1 MNLNQLIL
9 LVCALLQSVHVQA
22 QAQAIYPAT
31 PAKERLEGIARRTRL
46 TDESLFKNLPLRN
59 IGPTIMSGRAVDL
72 EVNPEDPN
80 EFYVAYASGGLWHTS
95 NNGQSFEP
103 LFDQEDVMTIGD
115 FAVDW
120 KTRHIWLGTGEV
132 NSSRSSYS
140 GVGMFFSAD
149 SGKTWQ
155 QRGLPESH
163 HIGKV
168 LLHPNDPK
176 TVWVAALGHLY
187 SPNAERGVYKTT
199 DGGTNWQRVL
209 SGDDTTGAVDLVMD
223 PFNPSILYATLWH
236 RDRRAWNFVESGAT
250 SAIYKSVDEG
260 EHWNRISGG
269 ESGFPSGPGVG
280 RIGLAI
286 SQQHPNV
293 LYAVLDNQERS
304 KEEEPRDTAKIEAR
318 DLREI
323 SKERFLALN
332 DTKLEKFLRNNG
344 FPEKYTAAVVKE
356 LVKSDSIKTS
366 AITDYLNDANNSLF
380 DTPIIGL
387 EIYRSEDAGKTWKK
401 THTTRLKNVVYT
413 YGYYFGRIAV
423 SPIDD
428 NRIAVC
434 GLPLIFST
442 DGGKSFKPID
452 GDNVHGDHH
461 AVWMS
466 AKRPGHMIICNDGG
480 LNITYDE
487 GKHWFKAN
495 TPPVGQFYHV
505 TVDMATP
512 YNVYGGLQDNGVW
525 TGSSSTTPSTEWHAS
540 GSYPYKF
547 LMGGDGMQ
555 TQVDYR
561 DNATLYTGFQFG
573 YYYKLN
579 KNQPDGAQSIQPQN
593 DLGEPNFRFNWQ
605 TPICLSRHNQD
616 ILYFGSNRF
625 HRSMNPT
632 EPLKTLSGDLTRNDR
647 KGDVPY
653 NTITTIA
660 ESSKR
665 FGLLYLGTDDGLCWI
680 SKDDGYT
687 WSKISDGL
695 PQQLWVSRVEP
706 SSHQEGRVYVSLNGY
721 RFDHFLPY
729 VYVSEDFGA
738 SWKAI
743 ANGLPAEP
751 VNVVREDPSDENI
764 LYVGTD
770 NGVYVSLDRG
780 ANWMNLT
787 PGLPR
792 TAVHDLV
799 VHPRDPELVIG
810 THGRSIFILPLTDVR
825 ALTDSLRKS
834 PIAFLHAEPV
844 NYQASWGRR
853 PDEFSDPSA
862 PSAAWAYFA
871 QSSGTTRIR
880 LISKAGVLLKEVSD
894 SAEAGVN
901 YVTNDLSLDGATAK
915 KLEAECRKSKKD
927 AAFRIL
933 PGKDDGKYYLV
944 PGEYKLT
951 FTDANGHSVEGKFE
965 VKDPSAKKESGVPD
979 PESVGPPGK

>member
-1 MNLNQLIL
+1 
-9 LVCALLQSVHVQA
+9 
-22 QAQAIYPAT
+22 
-31 PAKERLEGIARRTRL
+31 
-46 TDESLFKNLPLRN
+46 
-59 IGPTIMSGRAVDL
+59 
-72 EVNPEDPN
+72 
-80 EFYVAYASGGLWHTS
+80 
-95 NNGQSFEP
+95 
-103 LFDQEDVMTIGD
+103 
-115 FAVDW
+115 
-120 KTRHIWLGTGEV
+120 
-132 NSSRSSYS
+132 
-140 GVGMFFSAD
+140 
-149 SGKTWQ
+149 
-155 QRGLPESH
+155 
-163 HIGKV
+163 
-168 LLHPNDPK
+168 
-176 TVWVAALGHLY
+176 
-187 SPNAERGVYKTT
+187 
-199 DGGTNWQRVL
+199 
-209 SGDDTTGAVDLVMD
+209 
-223 PFNPSILYATLWH
+223 
-236 RDRRAWNFVESGAT
+236 
-250 SAIYKSVDEG
+250 
-260 EHWNRISGG
+260 
-269 ESGFPSGPGVG
+269 
-280 RIGLAI
+280 
-286 SQQHPNV
+286 
-293 LYAVLDNQERS
+293 
-304 KEEEPRDTAKIEAR
+304 
-318 DLREI
+318 
-323 SKERFLALN
+323 
-332 DTKLEKFLRNNG
+332 
-344 FPEKYTAAVVKE
+344 
-356 LVKSDSIKTS
+356 
-366 AITDYLNDANNSLF
+366 
-380 DTPIIGL
+380 
-387 EIYRSEDAGKTWKK
+387 
-401 THTTRLKNVVYT
+401 
-413 YGYYFGRIAV
+413 
-423 SPIDD
+423 
-428 NRIAVC
+428 
-434 GLPLIFST
+434 
-442 DGGKSFKPID
+442 
-452 GDNVHGDHH
+452 
-461 AVWMS
+461 
-466 AKRPGHMIICNDGG
+466 
-480 LNITYDE
+480 
-487 GKHWFKAN
+487 
-495 TPPVGQFYHV
+495 
-505 TVDMATP
+505 
-512 YNVYGGLQDNGVW
+512 
-525 TGSSSTTPSTEWHAS
+525 
-540 GSYPYKF
+540 
-547 LMGGDGMQ
+547 MGGDGMQ

-561 DNATLYTGFQFG
+561 DNTTLYTGFQFG

-844 NYQASWGRR
+844 NYQASWGKR

-927 AAFRIL
+927 ATFRIL

-944 PGEYKLT
+944 PGDYKLT